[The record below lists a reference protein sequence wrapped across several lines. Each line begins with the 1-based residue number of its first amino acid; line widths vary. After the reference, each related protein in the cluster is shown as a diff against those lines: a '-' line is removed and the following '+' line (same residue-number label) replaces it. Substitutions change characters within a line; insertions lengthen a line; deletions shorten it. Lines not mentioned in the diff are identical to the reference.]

1 MCNGKENIETFY
13 EKELQ
18 KINQKNLKLKK
29 IKRKVSDK
37 LYVKWKGDDNQFS
50 GTDKKSY
57 YLKMSY
63 YPELGYSSNKIKF
76 ELDFYII
83 MQQNLI

>member
-1 MCNGKENIETFY
+1 MLSEYQNIKRFLPKVTCQIGLKKFQLLKKLKYCTVEMCNSKENIETFY

-37 LYVKWKGDDNQFS
+37 LYVNWKGDDN
-50 GTDKKSY
+50 
-57 YLKMSY
+57 
-63 YPELGYSSNKIKF
+63 
-76 ELDFYII
+76 
-83 MQQNLI
+83 

>member
-37 LYVKWKGDDNQFS
+37 LYVNWKGDDN
-50 GTDKKSY
+50 
-57 YLKMSY
+57 
-63 YPELGYSSNKIKF
+63 
-76 ELDFYII
+76 
-83 MQQNLI
+83 

>member
-37 LYVKWKGDDNQFS
+37 LYLKWKGDDN
-50 GTDKKSY
+50 
-57 YLKMSY
+57 
-63 YPELGYSSNKIKF
+63 
-76 ELDFYII
+76 
-83 MQQNLI
+83 